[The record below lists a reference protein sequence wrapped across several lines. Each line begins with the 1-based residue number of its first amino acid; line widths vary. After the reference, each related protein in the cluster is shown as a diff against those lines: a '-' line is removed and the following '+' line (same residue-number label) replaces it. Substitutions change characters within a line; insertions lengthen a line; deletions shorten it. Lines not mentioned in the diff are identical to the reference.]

1 LEDKHSL
8 LNKGHHLQSVC
19 NSEGYKE
26 AYEYFESLINGMYR
40 SKEVKFDLIQ
50 GIEMVFNYFESGEET
65 VKAITE
71 EIDKF
76 KEVD

>member
-1 LEDKHSL
+1 
-8 LNKGHHLQSVC
+8 
-19 NSEGYKE
+19 
-26 AYEYFESLINGMYR
+26 MYR